1 MNYYVYFA
9 TVLIAAA
16 AVIAAPAHE
25 GAAYTNEAIRQA
37 QNSRLIP
44 QGAEIQNV
52 SCLVCVSVIFTRSFW
67 KMYDKT
73 ESKTSIQF

>member
-1 MNYYVYFA
+1 MLYYVYFL
-9 TVLIAAA
+9 TMLVA

-52 SCLVCVSVIFTRSFW
+52 RV
-67 KMYDKT
+67 KMAFQYVT
-73 ESKTSIQF
+73 F

>member
-1 MNYYVYFA
+1 MLYYAYLA

-16 AVIAAPAHE
+16 IAAPAHE

-52 SCLVCVSVIFTRSFW
+52 CVS
-67 KMYDKT
+67 
-73 ESKTSIQF
+73 SKCLLFIRNGV